1 MDIYS
6 LSDDIIELVVDRVF
20 RLRKK
25 LCTEELLWSWKKSR
39 LRLKLFSMH
48 HVGSKNIHGAR
59 VLFTKTD
66 QAALNLRK
74 INKDIKYYT
83 CGMRIFIMGD
93 YNYVTGARRYG
104 MSLRLGN
111 KHVTAEISDIV
122 LKNGWKDLRGQTDI
136 NLVRYLMDKD
146 EEMQYYPGSN
156 PGTTVGDTY
165 PSPCCQ
171 GWM

>member
-20 RLRKK
+20 RLRKN

-48 HVGSKNIHGAR
+48 HVGSKKIHEAR

-66 QAALNLRK
+66 QAALNLRN

-83 CGMRIFIMGD
+83 CGMRIFIMRD
-93 YNYVTGARRYG
+93 YNYVTGVRHYG

-111 KHVTAEISDIV
+111 KYVTAEISDIV

-165 PSPCCQ
+165 PSPC
-171 GWM
+171 